1 MTIKLTG
8 LVLVSV
14 ESAEQVISRN
24 AGEAIPA
31 KAAVCLGESDGKVYK
46 AKADSSTT
54 MPAIG
59 ITKESVSAGN
69 TAKVYQSG
77 IVTSVLREADFS
89 PDDMVFVSPVTAG
102 KVTKTPLETV
112 GYLVQRIGRAINTS
126 DIVLQIDQ
134 TYVELMEV

>member
-14 ESAEQVISRN
+14 ESAEQVISRT

-31 KAAVCLGESDGKVYK
+31 KAVVCLGESDGKVYK

-54 MPAIG
+54 MPAVG

-89 PDDMVFVSPVTAG
+89 PDDMVFVSPLTAG
-102 KVTKTPLETV
+102 KVTKTPPQGIGLFS
-112 GYLVQRIGRAINTS
+112 QMMGRAINSS
-126 DIVLQIDQ
+126 DIILEIG
-134 TYVELMEV
+134 TACELLEV

>member
-14 ESAEQVISRN
+14 ESAEQVISRT

-54 MPAIG
+54 MPAVG
-59 ITKESVSAGN
+59 ITKESVSAGS
-69 TAKVYQSG
+69 TAKIYQSG
-77 IVTSVLREADFS
+77 IVTNVLREADFS
-89 PDDMVFVSPVTAG
+89 PDDMIFVSPVTAG
-102 KVTKTPLETV
+102 KVTKTPPETL
-112 GYLVQRIGRAINTS
+112 GHFVQTMGRALNSS
-126 DIVLQIDQ
+126 DIVLEVGR
-134 TYVELMEV
+134 TYTEIGS